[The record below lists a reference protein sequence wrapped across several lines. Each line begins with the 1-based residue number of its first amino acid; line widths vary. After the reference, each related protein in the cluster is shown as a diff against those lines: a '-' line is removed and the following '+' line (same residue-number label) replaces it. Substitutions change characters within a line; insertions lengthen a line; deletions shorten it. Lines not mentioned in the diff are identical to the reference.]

1 MKRRLPIILWLTFL
15 AICVLGVSRARFT
28 ADLSAFLPSSP
39 TEEQALLVD
48 LLRDGIAS
56 RLILVGIEG
65 GDAPARER
73 ASRALAAQL
82 RAHPA
87 FADISNGETVGAEA
101 DQRWLFEHRYLL
113 SPAITPQRFTAA
125 GLQQA
130 IGATIDLLSSS
141 AGLLIKPLLL
151 RDPTAETFVV
161 VQNLGSPD
169 QATRGSGVW
178 TAPDGQRALL
188 VATTAASGADTDGQ
202 EAAMRALRAAFD
214 DITHDV
220 QRSTQQSAH
229 LPEVRMVMSGP
240 GVFAVNARA
249 TIKDEVL
256 RLSMLGAGLIV
267 ILLLVVYRSLTA
279 LLLGLAPVI
288 TGALA
293 GVLAVSLGFGVVH
306 GITLGFG
313 ITLIGESVDYA
324 IYYFIQNE
332 GGRQAA
338 FWRTIRLGVLTSL
351 CGFAALLLSGFPGLA
366 QIGLFS
372 MAGLL
377 AAVLTTRYVLPAL
390 APTAF
395 HVTDVSPLGRKLTRL
410 ITLARPLRWLPLALA
425 LGATTVIII
434 HRDHLWH
441 HELGALSPVS
451 DADQMLDAQ
460 LRHDLAAPDV
470 RYLLVVSGP
479 DAETVLSRTEQVV
492 VQLDRLQQQ
501 GVIGGFDTPTRFL
514 PSLATQQARRDAL
527 PDAATL
533 RAALA
538 TATTSLPLQ
547 AGKLEPFIA
556 DVEAARAAP
565 LLTRAQL
572 DGTSV
577 AMAVDAMLIH
587 RGAQWRALLPVRSP
601 DSGALNPQALRTA
614 LAESAIPAAIFVDI
628 KHESEQLYAG
638 YLRESWTASAGGLA
652 AIMLL
657 LALTLRS
664 ARRVLRLTIP
674 LLAAVLVVVGVLT
687 LVGERL
693 ILLHLVGMLLVVA
706 VGSNYAL
713 FFDAA
718 DADGGP
724 PPRTLA
730 SLVIAN
736 LTTLAGF
743 GILALSTVP
752 VLHGIGVVV
761 GPGAWLALVFSALM
775 FGHTRSTTNAAHG

>member
-1 MKRRLPIILWLTFL
+1 MKRGLPIVLWLTFIAL
-15 AICVLGVSRARFT
+15 CVLGVSRARFT

-65 GDAPARER
+65 GDEAAR
-73 ASRALAAQL
+73 AQSSRALAAHL
-82 RAHPA
+82 RTHPA
-87 FADISNGETVGAEA
+87 FTAVSNGESVGAEA

-113 SPAITPQRFTAA
+113 SPEVTPQRFTAA

-151 RDPTAETFVV
+151 RDPTAETFAVV
-161 VQNLGSPD
+161 HNLGSSD
-169 QATRGSGVW
+169 QAARSGGVW

-188 VATTAASGADTDGQ
+188 VATTAATGADTDGQ
-202 EAAMRALRAAFD
+202 EAAMLALRDAFD
-214 DITHDV
+214 SVTREAQLTEI
-220 QRSTQQSAH
+220 
-229 LPEVRMVMSGP
+229 RMVMSGP

-256 RLSMLGAGLIV
+256 RLSMLGAGLI
-267 ILLLVVYRSLTA
+267 ITLLLLVYRSLTA
-279 LLLGLAPVI
+279 LLLGLAPVV

-324 IYYFIQNE
+324 IYYFIQHE

-338 FWRTIRLGVLTSL
+338 FWHTIRLGVLTSL

-390 APTAF
+390 TPAGF
-395 HVTDVSPLGRKLTRL
+395 HVTDVSPLGRALARL
-410 ITLARPLRWLPLALA
+410 ISISRPLRWLPLMLALA
-425 LGATTVIII
+425 ASAVVINN
-434 HRDHLWH
+434 RDRLWH

-470 RYLLVVSGP
+470 RYLLVVSGA
-479 DAETVLSRTEQVV
+479 DAETVLGRTEQVV
-492 VQLDRLQQQ
+492 TQLDRLQQQ

-533 RAALA
+533 RAALTEA
-538 TATTSLPLQ
+538 TVTLPLQ
-547 AGKLEPFIA
+547 AGRLEPFIT
-556 DVEAARAAP
+556 DVATARNTP

-572 DGTSV
+572 EGSSV
-577 AMAVDAMLIH
+577 ALAVDAMLIH

-601 DSGALNPQALRTA
+601 ESGSLDPAALHATLTA
-614 LAESAIPAAIFVDI
+614 SAIPEALFVDI
-628 KHESEQLYAG
+628 KRESEQLYAG
-638 YLRESWTASAGGLA
+638 YLRESWTASAGGLV

-657 LALTLRS
+657 LLVTLRS
-664 ARRVLRLTIP
+664 ARRVLRLALP
-674 LLAAVLVVVGVLT
+674 LLAAVVVVVGALT
-687 LVGERL
+687 LAGERL

-743 GILALSTVP
+743 GILALSSVP

-761 GPGAWLALVFSALM
+761 GPGAWLALLFSALM
-775 FGHTRSTTNAAHG
+775 FGHPRPAAPAHG

>member
-1 MKRRLPIILWLTFL
+1 MKRGLPIILWLTFL
-15 AICVLGVSRARFT
+15 TICVLGVGRARFT

-65 GDAPARER
+65 GDDAAREQT
-73 ASRALAAQL
+73 SRALAAQL
-82 RAHPA
+82 RTHPA
-87 FADISNGETVGAEA
+87 FTAISNGETVGEQA

-113 SPAITPQRFTAA
+113 SPDVTPQRFTAA

-151 RDPTAETFVV
+151 RDPTAETFTVV
-161 VQNLGSPD
+161 HNLGNSD
-169 QATRGSGVW
+169 QAARGGGVW

-188 VATTAASGADTDGQ
+188 VATTAATGADTDGQ
-202 EAAMRALRAAFD
+202 EAAMLALRSAFD
-214 DITHDV
+214 DVTRDAQH
-220 QRSTQQSAH
+220 A
-229 LPEVRMVMSGP
+229 EVRMVMSGP

-256 RLSMLGAGLIV
+256 RLSMLGAGLI
-267 ILLLVVYRSLTA
+267 ITLLLVVYRSLTA
-279 LLLGLAPVI
+279 LLLGLAPVL

-324 IYYFIQNE
+324 IYYFIQHE
-332 GGRQAA
+332 GGRQVA

-351 CGFAALLLSGFPGLA
+351 CGFTALLLSGFPGLA

-390 APTAF
+390 TPARF
-395 HVTDVSPLGRKLTRL
+395 QVTDVAPLGRA
-410 ITLARPLRWLPLALA
+410 LARMIALGRPLRWLPLALA
-425 LGATTVIII
+425 LAASVVVISN
-434 HRDHLWH
+434 RDHLWH

-451 DADQMLDAQ
+451 DADQMLDEQ

-470 RYLLVVSGP
+470 RYLLVVSGT
-479 DAETVLSRTEQVV
+479 DAETVLVRTEQVAA
-492 VQLDRLQQQ
+492 QLDLLQQQ

-533 RAALA
+533 RTALA
-538 TATTSLPLQ
+538 EATAELPLQ
-547 AGKLEPFIA
+547 AARLEPFIA
-556 DVEAARAAP
+556 DIEAARAAP
-565 LLTRAQL
+565 LLTRERL
-572 DGTSV
+572 DGTSA

-587 RGAQWRALLPVRSP
+587 RGPQWRALLPVRSP
-601 DSGALNPQALRTA
+601 DSGSLDPQALRAA
-614 LAESAIPAAIFVDI
+614 LAASAIPEAIFVDI
-628 KHESEQLYAG
+628 KSESEQLYAG

-652 AIMLL
+652 AIVLL

-664 ARRVLRLTIP
+664 ARRVLRLALP
-674 LLAAVLVVVGVLT
+674 LLAAVLVVVGALT
-687 LVGERL
+687 LAGERL

-718 DADGGP
+718 DAEGGP

-775 FGHTRSTTNAAHG
+775 FGHARPAVATATHG

>member
-1 MKRRLPIILWLTFL
+1 MKRGLPIVLWLTFI

-28 ADLSAFLPSSP
+28 ADLSAFLPSAP

-65 GDAPARER
+65 GDSPAREQT
-73 ASRALAAQL
+73 SHALAEQL
-82 RAHPA
+82 RSHPA
-87 FADISNGETVGAEA
+87 FIAISNGESVGAEA

-113 SPAITPQRFTAA
+113 SPEVTPQRFSAT
-125 GLQQA
+125 GLHQA

-151 RDPTAETFVV
+151 HDPTAETFAVV
-161 VQNLGSPD
+161 HNLGNSD
-169 QATRGSGVW
+169 HAGRSGGVW
-178 TAPDGQRALL
+178 TSPDGQRALL
-188 VATTAASGADTDGQ
+188 VATTTATGADTDGQ
-202 EAAMRALRAAFD
+202 EAAMLALRSAFD
-214 DITHDV
+214 SITHDA
-220 QRSTQQSAH
+220 Q
-229 LPEVRMVMSGP
+229 LPEVHMVMSGP

-249 TIKDEVL
+249 TIKNEVM
-256 RLSMLGAGLIV
+256 RLSMLGAGLI
-267 ILLLVVYRSLTA
+267 ITLLLVVYRSVTA
-279 LLLGLAPVI
+279 LLLGLAPVV

-324 IYYFIQNE
+324 IYYFIQHE
-332 GGRQAA
+332 GGRQAI

-377 AAVLTTRYVLPAL
+377 AAVLTTRYILPAL
-390 APTAF
+390 TPASF
-395 HVTDVSPLGRKLTRL
+395 HITDVSPLGRKLAH
-410 ITLARPLRWLPLALA
+410 IIAMSRPLHWLPLVLA
-425 LGATTVIII
+425 VAASVIVFTN
-434 HRDHLWH
+434 RDHLWH

-470 RYLLVVSGP
+470 RYLLVVSGT
-479 DAETVLSRTEQVV
+479 DAETVLSRTEQVAA
-492 VQLDRLQQQ
+492 QLDQLQQQ
-501 GVIGGFDTPTRFL
+501 GVISGFDTPTRFL

-527 PDAATL
+527 PDTTTL

-538 TATTSLPLQ
+538 VATATLPLQ
-547 AGKLEPFIA
+547 ASKLEPFIT
-556 DVEAARAAP
+556 DIEAARNAP

-572 DGTSV
+572 DGSSV
-577 AMAVDAMLIH
+577 ALAVDAMLIH
-587 RGAQWRALLPVRSP
+587 HGAQWRALLPVRSP
-601 DSGALNPQALRTA
+601 EGGSIDPAALQATLSA
-614 LAESAIPAAIFVDI
+614 SAIPEAVFVDI

-638 YLRESWTASAGGLA
+638 YLRESWTASAAGLV

-657 LALTLRS
+657 LLITLRS
-664 ARRVLRLTIP
+664 IRRVLRLALP
-674 LLAAVLVVVGVLT
+674 LIAAVIVVVGALT
-687 LVGERL
+687 LAGERL

-713 FFDAA
+713 FFDAT

-724 PPRTLA
+724 PPHTLA
-730 SLVIAN
+730 SLMIAN

-743 GILALSTVP
+743 GILALSSVP
-752 VLHGIGVVV
+752 VLHSIGVVV
-761 GPGAWLALVFSALM
+761 GPGTWLALVFSALM
-775 FGHTRSTTNAAHG
+775 FGHSHSTSSTRG

>member
-1 MKRRLPIILWLTFL
+1 MKRRLPIVLWLTFL
-15 AICVLGVSRARFT
+15 ALCVLGVSRARFT

-65 GDAPARER
+65 GDAPAREQT
-73 ASRALAAQL
+73 SRALATQL

-87 FADISNGETVGAEA
+87 FANISNGESVGAEA

-113 SPAITPQRFTAA
+113 SPDVTPQRFTAD

-151 RDPTAETFVV
+151 RDPTAETFAVV
-161 VQNLGSPD
+161 HNLGNSD
-169 QATRGSGVW
+169 QAARSSGVW

-202 EAAMRALRAAFD
+202 EAAMLALRGAFD
-214 DITHDV
+214 SITRDA
-220 QRSTQQSAH
+220 QQPAQQ
-229 LPEVRMVMSGP
+229 PELRMVMSGP

-256 RLSMLGAGLIV
+256 RLSMLGTGLII
-267 ILLLVVYRSLTA
+267 ILLLLVYRSLTA
-279 LLLGLAPVI
+279 LLLGLAPVA

-390 APTAF
+390 TPARFQVA
-395 HVTDVSPLGRKLTRL
+395 DVAPLGRTLSRL
-410 ITLARPLRWLPLALA
+410 ISLGRPLRWLPMGLALIA
-425 LGATTVIII
+425 SVIVINN
-434 HRDHLWH
+434 RDHLWH

-451 DADQMLDAQ
+451 DTDQMLDAQ

-470 RYLLVVSGP
+470 RYLLVVSGA
-479 DAETVLSRTEQVV
+479 DGETVLARTEQVAA
-492 VQLDRLQQQ
+492 QLDRLQQQ

-538 TATTSLPLQ
+538 DATARLPLQ

-565 LLTRAQL
+565 LLTRARL

-601 DSGALNPQALRTA
+601 DSGTLDPQALRAA
-614 LAESAIPAAIFVDI
+614 LAASAIPEALFVDI
-628 KHESEQLYAG
+628 KRESEQLYAG

-652 AIMLL
+652 AIVLL

-664 ARRVLRLTIP
+664 ARRVLRLALP
-674 LLAAVLVVVGVLT
+674 LFAAVVVVVGALT
-687 LVGERL
+687 LAGERL

-775 FGHTRSTTNAAHG
+775 FGHSRPAVATAPHG